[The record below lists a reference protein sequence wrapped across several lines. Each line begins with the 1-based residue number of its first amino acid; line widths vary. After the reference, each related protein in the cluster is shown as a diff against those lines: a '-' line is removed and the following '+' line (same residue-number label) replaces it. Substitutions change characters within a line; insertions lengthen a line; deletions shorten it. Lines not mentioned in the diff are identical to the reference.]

1 MHKMEA
7 EEKEVALQFA
17 REYFNSGQSTYRD
30 SCVTTP
36 NIYLSFI
43 MHSAKKV
50 RIPPLAISL
59 SSQPPVSNSN
69 GCAFLMRLEWK
80 EDQNHEKIHHISA
93 SPAQFSTQTM
103 RRQNGRIAPEATKWL
118 LHAEEKLQRLLS
130 AHKTVCLLSKF
141 LHHINHPISTTIPK
155 LARARAGQFK
165 IFERCRKKQIQ
176 RSASLQGFM
185 KVLSMMPSTCQW
197 TQVLSLHPWLQG
209 HSLLHK
215 LLPNAASTHDPHK
228 VNQNHVN
235 KHLYPTRYTWCQWK
249 KKIFTMVLYKW
260 QQKLRHFGSAS
271 WYRAQFRSLQWWS
284 IWVLTQFDCGDRIY
298 YLPAQ
303 DLHHS
308 HHACPAHD
316 T

>member
-1 MHKMEA
+1 MEA

-43 MHSAKKV
+43 MHS
-50 RIPPLAISL
+50 
-59 SSQPPVSNSN
+59 
-69 GCAFLMRLEWK
+69 
-80 EDQNHEKIHHISA
+80 
-93 SPAQFSTQTM
+93 
-103 RRQNGRIAPEATKWL
+103 EATKWL

-235 KHLYPTRYTWCQWK
+235 KHLYPTRYT
-249 KKIFTMVLYKW
+249 
-260 QQKLRHFGSAS
+260 
-271 WYRAQFRSLQWWS
+271 
-284 IWVLTQFDCGDRIY
+284 
-298 YLPAQ
+298 
-303 DLHHS
+303 
-308 HHACPAHD
+308 
-316 T
+316 

>member
-1 MHKMEA
+1 M
-7 EEKEVALQFA
+7 
-17 REYFNSGQSTYRD
+17 
-30 SCVTTP
+30 
-36 NIYLSFI
+36 
-43 MHSAKKV
+43 
-50 RIPPLAISL
+50 SL
-59 SSQPPVSNSN
+59 SSQQPVSNSN

-93 SPAQFSTQTM
+93 SPAQFSKQTM
-103 RRQNGRIAPEATKWL
+103 RRQNGRITPEATIWL

-141 LHHINHPISTTIPK
+141 LHHINHPSSTTIPK
-155 LARARAGQFK
+155 LARVRAGQFK
-165 IFERCRKKQIQ
+165 LFERCRKKQIQ
-176 RSASLQGFM
+176 RSASLEGFM
-185 KVLSMMPSTCQW
+185 KVLWMMPSTCQW
-197 TQVLSLHPWLQG
+197 KQVLSLHPWLQG

-215 LLPNAASTHDPHK
+215 LLPNVASIHDPHK

-249 KKIFTMVLYKW
+249 QQILTLVLYKW
-260 QQKLRHFGSAS
+260 QQKLSHFGSAS
-271 WYRAQFRSLQWWS
+271 WYRAQFKSLQWWS
-284 IWVLTQFDCGDRIY
+284 IWVLTQFDCRDRIY

-308 HHACPAHD
+308 HHTCPAHD